1 MPSLGR
7 YVPLPQ
13 EEPTA
18 PKERVQYPGSESP
31 GIHIIDTTHPK
42 TETLWGRWAPCVAI
56 LLVANILVLAFA
68 AATLRTLV
76 SDLALRLEAVDTRA
90 LPRPDTLFGL

>member
-1 MPSLGR
+1 MPSLAR

-18 PKERVQYPGSESP
+18 PKERVQYPGSESLD
-31 GIHIIDTTHPK
+31 IHNIDTTHPK
-42 TETLWGRWAPCVAI
+42 ADTLWGRWAACVAI
-56 LLVANILVLAFA
+56 LLVTNILVLAFA
-68 AATLRTLV
+68 TATLRTLV

-90 LPRPDTLFGL
+90 LLRPDTLFGL